1 MKKFLGF
8 MALTMA
14 MLVLPV
20 VAKADTNFAV
30 DCEKSCPTENGKCIS
45 ACKITASGNTSNI
58 TSISVNIDFV
68 ADKGIVL
75 KDFKV
80 GDGWTKL
87 SPTDETI
94 NVGSDKVQLS
104 FVSSGVTSSNFEI
117 ASFNMELDDASVNC
131 NAEVEINNVKTE
143 IKDEKPSN
151 PSTGAA
157 LPIAIIGCGAI
168 GVGLIYTA
176 TKKNKK
182 MYKI

>member
-117 ASFNMELDDASVNC
+117 ASFKVFLLFRLLSPITFDKLDFLDKIKVQTLFKKIFDSKEL
-131 NAEVEINNVKTE
+131 EE
-143 IKDEKPSN
+143 
-151 PSTGAA
+151 
-157 LPIAIIGCGAI
+157 LPNICQIT
-168 GVGLIYTA
+168 LQ
-176 TKKNKK
+176 
-182 MYKI
+182 